1 MALPVSFRIAI
12 HPCILFIAQNWIYA
26 GEARE
31 NLNDYS
37 LLAYQEYRFSFLNFN
52 LRIFFLNQLFHLPAL
67 GLLTSYCISWCFC
80 FLTYRVENNGVHLVG
95 SL

>member
-52 LRIFFLNQLFHLPAL
+52 LRIFFFKSAVPFTSSGTFDKLLHLLVLLFPHLQ
-67 GLLTSYCISWCFC
+67 S
-80 FLTYRVENNGVHLVG
+80 RE
-95 SL
+95 